1 MRHGLSDVTRVAQHT
16 LWDDPPEVTSY
27 ILPNPALTLYRPLY
41 DQAVVEALLD
51 SRHGPEAVNV
61 QHQMGRTALW
71 WALARWAPGHMEVV
85 RLLTYHKADADQP
98 DMFGVTP
105 RSLAKGKCL
114 AILKV
119 SEAGRARTI
128 VHHGAS
134 AATAVKPLPPPPP
147 GTIGRLPTHENPPR
161 SLDRWVLTCTAWQES
176 ERAYSL
182 WKARRILDDQ
192 QERYLSGSERR
203 HLPRVHLHAPSEGS
217 GSSLRG
223 RSPRMTPRARARART
238 RQLRDPVLKFVLK
251 DLNHSLFVELMDLV
265 K

>member
-71 WALARWAPGHMEVV
+71 WALARRAPGHMEVV

-134 AATAVKPLPPPPP
+134 AATAVKPLPPPPRHHRTPAHARESSQVVRSMGVNVHGVAGVGARLLAVEGPPDP
-147 GTIGRLPTHENPPR
+147 GRSAGALFIGQRASSPPPCAPSRAVGGLGLFPPRPVPAHDATRARQGANPP
-161 SLDRWVLTCTAWQES
+161 A
-176 ERAYSL
+176 
-182 WKARRILDDQ
+182 
-192 QERYLSGSERR
+192 
-203 HLPRVHLHAPSEGS
+203 EGS
-217 GSSLRG
+217 G
-223 RSPRMTPRARARART
+223 P
-238 RQLRDPVLKFVLK
+238 
-251 DLNHSLFVELMDLV
+251 
-265 K
+265 